1 MYGSVYLSLLLRV
14 TRVHMHS
21 SRGGHVT
28 NAQRRF
34 SLSANRYRKRNKKP
48 PIVLKPRHRDRIG
61 NTAECKL
68 VFIVKIFFYTYLLY
82 CFNSHINKLRTHTF
96 TTHTESGRLAP
107 KRLLL
112 TNRTT
117 NKFTMFS
124 STFSSSKHTKLSS
137 FSATFA
143 KEYNNTRD
151 TQTTR

>member
-1 MYGSVYLSLLLRV
+1 MYQCISLLRA
-14 TRVHMHS
+14 TRAHMHS

-28 NAQRRF
+28 TAQRRF

-68 VFIVKIFFYTYLLY
+68 VFIAKTFFYTYLLY
-82 CFNSHINKLRTHTF
+82 CSNSHSNKLFAHTHIHTY
-96 TTHTESGRLAP
+96 TTHTESDRLAP

-117 NKFTMFS
+117 NKFTTFS
-124 STFSSSKHTKLSS
+124 STFSSSKHKKLSS
-137 FSATFA
+137 FFTTF
-143 KEYNNTRD
+143 KKQYN
-151 TQTTR
+151 TTR